1 MDERIDVYQENNIV
15 ISHVI
20 LNHDKDIK
28 LLRGFE
34 ENIKAKKRYIRNIVI
49 MIGNEFITSNLAD
62 SILLKE
68 ELALFNFG
76 DKQNK
81 YFFPSSRTIKQ
92 QSVNS
97 LDLTLSNGKV
107 IHICKSE
114 AKAMVVIW
122 NMALQ
127 GYSFSRLLE
136 LEKKQTLETWTVALE
151 ANGYLQVLDT

>member
-34 ENIKAKKRYIRNIVI
+34 ENTKAKKRYIRNIVI

>member
-34 ENIKAKKRYIRNIVI
+34 ENTKAKKRYIRNIVI

-76 DKQNK
+76 GKQNK
-81 YFFPSSRTIKQ
+81 YFFLSSRTIKQ